1 MPAYTENELAR
12 MRERAIAS
20 AREMQRRAAIKGGE
34 QRQCNRPNP
43 PPTRPEP
50 PPKPPER
57 TSKPPEKPHEKPKP
71 QRPPAPGRRRQT
83 ADNRADNNSLGGRGG
98 YADDIRA
105 DVYPDV
111 IYVFDAAHLEK
122 APFWFRIEEV

>member
-43 PPTRPEP
+43 PPKPPER
-50 PPKPPER
+50 PPKPPE
-57 TSKPPEKPHEKPKP
+57 KPKP
-71 QRPPAPGRRRQT
+71 PQKPSAPPVDDDRLLIIALIIILS
-83 ADNRADNNSLGGRGG
+83 ADGADMLTIFALM
-98 YADDIRA
+98 YI
-105 DVYPDV
+105 
-111 IYVFDAAHLEK
+111 LM
-122 APFWFRIEEV
+122 

>member
-50 PPKPPER
+50 PPKPP
-57 TSKPPEKPHEKPKP
+57 KPPDKPKP
-71 QRPPAPGRRRQT
+71 QRPPAPPVDNDRLLIIALIIILS
-83 ADNRADNNSLGGRGG
+83 ADGADMLTIFALM
-98 YADDIRA
+98 YI
-105 DVYPDV
+105 
-111 IYVFDAAHLEK
+111 LM
-122 APFWFRIEEV
+122 

>member
-50 PPKPPER
+50 PPKPP
-57 TSKPPEKPHEKPKP
+57 KPPDKPKP
-71 QRPPAPGRRRQT
+71 QRPPAPPVDNDRMLIIALIIILS
-83 ADNRADNNSLGGRGG
+83 ADGADMLTIFALM
-98 YADDIRA
+98 YI
-105 DVYPDV
+105 
-111 IYVFDAAHLEK
+111 LM
-122 APFWFRIEEV
+122 

>member
-50 PPKPPER
+50 PPEPPER
-57 TSKPPEKPHEKPKP
+57 PPKP
-71 QRPPAPGRRRQT
+71 QRPPVDNDRMLIIALIIILS
-83 ADNRADNNSLGGRGG
+83 ADGADMLTIFALM
-98 YADDIRA
+98 YI
-105 DVYPDV
+105 
-111 IYVFDAAHLEK
+111 LM
-122 APFWFRIEEV
+122 

>member
-20 AREMQRRAAIKGGE
+20 AREMQR
-34 QRQCNRPNP
+34 QCNRPNP
-43 PPTRPEP
+43 PPNRPEP

-71 QRPPAPGRRRQT
+71 QWPPAPPVDDDRLLIIALIIILS
-83 ADNRADNNSLGGRGG
+83 ADGADMLTIFALM
-98 YADDIRA
+98 YI
-105 DVYPDV
+105 
-111 IYVFDAAHLEK
+111 LM
-122 APFWFRIEEV
+122 

>member
-43 PPTRPEP
+43 PPNRTEP

-57 TSKPPEKPHEKPKP
+57 PPKPPEKPHEKPPQKP
-71 QRPPAPGRRRQT
+71 SASPVDDDRLLIIALIIILS
-83 ADNRADNNSLGGRGG
+83 ADGADMLTIFALM
-98 YADDIRA
+98 YI
-105 DVYPDV
+105 
-111 IYVFDAAHLEK
+111 LM
-122 APFWFRIEEV
+122 

>member
-43 PPTRPEP
+43 PPE
-50 PPKPPER
+50 PPER
-57 TSKPPEKPHEKPKP
+57 MSKLPEKPHEKPKP
-71 QRPPAPGRRRQT
+71 QRPPAPPVDDDRLLIIALIIILS
-83 ADNRADNNSLGGRGG
+83 ADGADMLTIFALM
-98 YADDIRA
+98 YI
-105 DVYPDV
+105 
-111 IYVFDAAHLEK
+111 LM
-122 APFWFRIEEV
+122 

>member
-43 PPTRPEP
+43 PPNRPEP
-50 PPKPPER
+50 PPER

-71 QRPPAPGRRRQT
+71 QRPSASPVDDDRLLIIALIIILS
-83 ADNRADNNSLGGRGG
+83 ADGADMLTIFALM
-98 YADDIRA
+98 YI
-105 DVYPDV
+105 
-111 IYVFDAAHLEK
+111 LM
-122 APFWFRIEEV
+122 

>member
-34 QRQCNRPNP
+34 QRQCNRLNP
-43 PPTRPEP
+43 PPNRPEP

-57 TSKPPEKPHEKPKP
+57 PPKPPDKPKP
-71 QRPPAPGRRRQT
+71 QRPPAPPVDDDRLLIIALIIILS
-83 ADNRADNNSLGGRGG
+83 ADGADMLTIFALM
-98 YADDIRA
+98 YI
-105 DVYPDV
+105 
-111 IYVFDAAHLEK
+111 LM
-122 APFWFRIEEV
+122 

>member
-50 PPKPPER
+50 PPKPP
-57 TSKPPEKPHEKPKP
+57 KPPDKPKP
-71 QRPPAPGRRRQT
+71 QRPPAPPVDDDRLLIIALIIILS
-83 ADNRADNNSLGGRGG
+83 ADGADMLTILALM
-98 YADDIRA
+98 YI
-105 DVYPDV
+105 
-111 IYVFDAAHLEK
+111 LM
-122 APFWFRIEEV
+122 

>member
-43 PPTRPEP
+43 PPNRPET
-50 PPKPPER
+50 PPKPPGQ
-57 TSKPPEKPHEKPKP
+57 PPKPHEKPKP
-71 QRPPAPGRRRQT
+71 QRPPAPP
-83 ADNRADNNSLGGRGG
+83 
-98 YADDIRA
+98 ADDDRLLIIALIIILSA
-105 DVYPDV
+105 DGADMLTIFALMY
-111 IYVFDAAHLEK
+111 ILM
-122 APFWFRIEEV
+122 

>member
-43 PPTRPEP
+43 PPNRPEP

-57 TSKPPEKPHEKPKP
+57 PPKPPDKP
-71 QRPPAPGRRRQT
+71 RRRRIVAGT
-83 ADNRADNNSLGGRGG
+83 VLLLIIALIIILSADGADMLTIFALM
-98 YADDIRA
+98 YI
-105 DVYPDV
+105 
-111 IYVFDAAHLEK
+111 LM
-122 APFWFRIEEV
+122 

>member
-43 PPTRPEP
+43 PPNRPEP
-50 PPKPPER
+50 P
-57 TSKPPEKPHEKPKP
+57 SKPPEKPHEKPKP
-71 QRPPAPGRRRQT
+71 QRPPAPPVDDDRLLIIALIIILS
-83 ADNRADNNSLGGRGG
+83 ADGADMLTIFALM
-98 YADDIRA
+98 YI
-105 DVYPDV
+105 
-111 IYVFDAAHLEK
+111 LM
-122 APFWFRIEEV
+122 

>member
-34 QRQCNRPNP
+34 QRQSNRPNP

-50 PPKPPER
+50 PPKPP
-57 TSKPPEKPHEKPKP
+57 KPPDKPKP
-71 QRPPAPGRRRQT
+71 QRPPAPPVDDDRLLIIALIIILS
-83 ADNRADNNSLGGRGG
+83 ADGADMLTIFALM
-98 YADDIRA
+98 YI
-105 DVYPDV
+105 
-111 IYVFDAAHLEK
+111 LM
-122 APFWFRIEEV
+122 

>member
-43 PPTRPEP
+43 PP
-50 PPKPPER
+50 ER
-57 TSKPPEKPHEKPKP
+57 MSKPPEKPHEKPKP
-71 QRPPAPGRRRQT
+71 QRPPAPPVDDDRLLIIALIIILS
-83 ADNRADNNSLGGRGG
+83 ADGTDMLTIFALM
-98 YADDIRA
+98 YI
-105 DVYPDV
+105 
-111 IYVFDAAHLEK
+111 LM
-122 APFWFRIEEV
+122 

>member
-43 PPTRPEP
+43 PPNRPEP
-50 PPKPPER
+50 PPKPP
-57 TSKPPEKPHEKPKP
+57 KPPDKPKP
-71 QRPPAPGRRRQT
+71 QRPPAPPIDDDRLLIIALIIILS
-83 ADNRADNNSLGGRGG
+83 ADGADMLTIFALM
-98 YADDIRA
+98 YI
-105 DVYPDV
+105 
-111 IYVFDAAHLEK
+111 LM
-122 APFWFRIEEV
+122 

>member
-50 PPKPPER
+50 PPKPP
-57 TSKPPEKPHEKPKP
+57 KPPDKPKP
-71 QRPPAPGRRRQT
+71 QRPPAPPVDDDRLLIIALIIILS
-83 ADNRADNNSLGGRGG
+83 ADGADMLTIFALM
-98 YADDIRA
+98 YI
-105 DVYPDV
+105 
-111 IYVFDAAHLEK
+111 LM
-122 APFWFRIEEV
+122 

>member
-43 PPTRPEP
+43 PPNRPNPPPNRPEP
-50 PPKPPER
+50 P
-57 TSKPPEKPHEKPKP
+57 PKP
-71 QRPPAPGRRRQT
+71 QRPPAPPVDDDRLLIIALIIILS
-83 ADNRADNNSLGGRGG
+83 ADGADMLTIFALM
-98 YADDIRA
+98 YI
-105 DVYPDV
+105 
-111 IYVFDAAHLEK
+111 LM
-122 APFWFRIEEV
+122 

>member
-43 PPTRPEP
+43 PPNHPEP

-57 TSKPPEKPHEKPKP
+57 PPKPPEKPHEKPP
-71 QRPPAPGRRRQT
+71 QRPPAPPVDNDRLLIIALIIILS
-83 ADNRADNNSLGGRGG
+83 ADGADMLTIFALM
-98 YADDIRA
+98 YI
-105 DVYPDV
+105 
-111 IYVFDAAHLEK
+111 LM
-122 APFWFRIEEV
+122 

>member
-43 PPTRPEP
+43 PPNRPEP
-50 PPKPPER
+50 PPKPPE
-57 TSKPPEKPHEKPKP
+57 KPHEKPPQKP
-71 QRPPAPGRRRQT
+71 SAPPVDDDRLLIIALIIILS
-83 ADNRADNNSLGGRGG
+83 ADGADMLTIFALM
-98 YADDIRA
+98 YI
-105 DVYPDV
+105 
-111 IYVFDAAHLEK
+111 LM
-122 APFWFRIEEV
+122 

>member
-34 QRQCNRPNP
+34 QRPCNRPNP
-43 PPTRPEP
+43 PPNPPEP

-71 QRPPAPGRRRQT
+71 QRPPAPPVDDDRLLIIALIIILS
-83 ADNRADNNSLGGRGG
+83 ADGADMLTIFALM
-98 YADDIRA
+98 YI
-105 DVYPDV
+105 
-111 IYVFDAAHLEK
+111 LM
-122 APFWFRIEEV
+122 

>member
-34 QRQCNRPNP
+34 QSQCNRPNP

-50 PPKPPER
+50 PPEPPER
-57 TSKPPEKPHEKPKP
+57 PPKPPDKPKP
-71 QRPPAPGRRRQT
+71 QRPPAPPVDDDRLLIIALIIILS
-83 ADNRADNNSLGGRGG
+83 ADRADMLTIFALM
-98 YADDIRA
+98 YI
-105 DVYPDV
+105 
-111 IYVFDAAHLEK
+111 LM
-122 APFWFRIEEV
+122 

>member
-34 QRQCNRPNP
+34 QRQCNRPNSP
-43 PPTRPEP
+43 PNRPEP

-57 TSKPPEKPHEKPKP
+57 PPKP
-71 QRPPAPGRRRQT
+71 QRPPAPPVDDDRLLIIALIIILS
-83 ADNRADNNSLGGRGG
+83 ADGADMLTIFALM
-98 YADDIRA
+98 YI
-105 DVYPDV
+105 
-111 IYVFDAAHLEK
+111 LM
-122 APFWFRIEEV
+122 

>member
-20 AREMQRRAAIKGGE
+20 AREMQRRAVIKGGE

-57 TSKPPEKPHEKPKP
+57 PPKPPDKPKP
-71 QRPPAPGRRRQT
+71 QRPPAPPVDEDRLLIIALIIILS
-83 ADNRADNNSLGGRGG
+83 ADGADMLTIFALM
-98 YADDIRA
+98 YI
-105 DVYPDV
+105 
-111 IYVFDAAHLEK
+111 LM
-122 APFWFRIEEV
+122 

>member
-43 PPTRPEP
+43 RPTRPEP

-57 TSKPPEKPHEKPKP
+57 PSKPPDKPKP
-71 QRPPAPGRRRQT
+71 QRPPAPPVDDDRLLIIALIIILS
-83 ADNRADNNSLGGRGG
+83 ADGADMLTIFALM
-98 YADDIRA
+98 YI
-105 DVYPDV
+105 
-111 IYVFDAAHLEK
+111 LM
-122 APFWFRIEEV
+122 

>member
-34 QRQCNRPNP
+34 QSQCNRPNP

-50 PPKPPER
+50 PPKPP
-57 TSKPPEKPHEKPKP
+57 KPPDKPKP
-71 QRPPAPGRRRQT
+71 QRPPAPPVDDDRLLIIALIIILS
-83 ADNRADNNSLGGRGG
+83 ADGADMLTIF
-98 YADDIRA
+98 AL
-105 DVYPDV
+105 
-111 IYVFDAAHLEK
+111 IYILM
-122 APFWFRIEEV
+122 

>member
-34 QRQCNRPNP
+34 QRQCNRP
-43 PPTRPEP
+43 EP

-57 TSKPPEKPHEKPKP
+57 PPKPPEKPHEKPKP
-71 QRPPAPGRRRQT
+71 QWPPAPPVDDDRLLIIT
-83 ADNRADNNSLGGRGG
+83 LIIILSADGADMLTIFALM
-98 YADDIRA
+98 YI
-105 DVYPDV
+105 
-111 IYVFDAAHLEK
+111 LM
-122 APFWFRIEEV
+122 

>member
-20 AREMQRRAAIKGGE
+20 AREMQRRAAIKDGE

-57 TSKPPEKPHEKPKP
+57 PPKPPDKPKP
-71 QRPPAPGRRRQT
+71 QRPPAPPV
-83 ADNRADNNSLGGRGG
+83 
-98 YADDIRA
+98 DDDRLLIIA
-105 DVYPDV
+105 L
-111 IYVFDAAHLEK
+111 IIILSADAADMLTIF
-122 APFWFRIEEV
+122 ALMYILM

>member
-20 AREMQRRAAIKGGE
+20 AKEMQRRAAIKDDE

-57 TSKPPEKPHEKPKP
+57 PPKPPDKPKP
-71 QRPPAPGRRRQT
+71 QRPPVDNDRLLIIALIIILS
-83 ADNRADNNSLGGRGG
+83 ADGANMLTIFALM
-98 YADDIRA
+98 YI
-105 DVYPDV
+105 
-111 IYVFDAAHLEK
+111 LM
-122 APFWFRIEEV
+122 

>member
-43 PPTRPEP
+43 PPNRPEP
-50 PPKPPER
+50 PPKPPGANVEAAR
-57 TSKPPEKPHEKPKP
+57 KSRHEKPKP
-71 QRPPAPGRRRQT
+71 QWPPAPPVDDDRLLIIALIIILS
-83 ADNRADNNSLGGRGG
+83 ADGADMLTIFALM
-98 YADDIRA
+98 YI
-105 DVYPDV
+105 
-111 IYVFDAAHLEK
+111 LM
-122 APFWFRIEEV
+122 

>member
-43 PPTRPEP
+43 PPNRPEP
-50 PPKPPER
+50 PPKPPD
-57 TSKPPEKPHEKPKP
+57 KPKP
-71 QRPPAPGRRRQT
+71 QRPPAPPFDDDRLLIIALIIILS
-83 ADNRADNNSLGGRGG
+83 ADGADMLTIFALM
-98 YADDIRA
+98 YI
-105 DVYPDV
+105 
-111 IYVFDAAHLEK
+111 LM
-122 APFWFRIEEV
+122 

>member
-43 PPTRPEP
+43 PP
-50 PPKPPER
+50 KPPER

-71 QRPPAPGRRRQT
+71 QWPPAPPVDDDRLLIIALIIILS
-83 ADNRADNNSLGGRGG
+83 ADGADMLTIFALM
-98 YADDIRA
+98 YI
-105 DVYPDV
+105 
-111 IYVFDAAHLEK
+111 LM
-122 APFWFRIEEV
+122 

>member
-43 PPTRPEP
+43 PPNRPE

-57 TSKPPEKPHEKPKP
+57 PPKPPEKPHEKPHEKPP
-71 QRPPAPGRRRQT
+71 QRPPAPPVDDDRLLIIALIIILS
-83 ADNRADNNSLGGRGG
+83 ADGADMLTIFALM
-98 YADDIRA
+98 YI
-105 DVYPDV
+105 
-111 IYVFDAAHLEK
+111 LM
-122 APFWFRIEEV
+122 